1 MKRESRTVDRS
12 DQVDSR
18 SQRYLP
24 LVDLLVDTRAELMEL
39 AIASGLKVL
48 ETMLEEDRT
57 VICGQRYAHQV
68 ARQASRAGTVPSEVV
83 LGGRKVAL
91 RRPRVRATG
100 AEVPLPTFRVMAG
113 EDPLNRRVVE
123 QMLVGVATRQY
134 ARSLDPLPPTMV
146 SRGTSKSSV
155 SRRFVAKT
163 TAQLRAWQSAPLEGL
178 DLVALI
184 LDGVHIGEHC
194 LVVALGIAAD
204 GQKHALGLWEGAT
217 ENAAVCQSLLANL
230 QSRGL
235 RTDRSMLV
243 ILDGAQALHKATR
256 AVFGEA
262 ALIQRCQ
269 VHKLRNI
276 LDHLPERQRPWVQAI
291 VRRAYQA
298 TDVKT
303 GTRLLTGLAKRLE
316 DEYPSAAGSVREGLE
331 ETLTVL
337 TLQLSARLQRSL
349 VTTNAAE
356 SLLSRTRH
364 VKRNVK
370 RWRGGQMMLRWV
382 AVGVLEAVKG
392 FRRLKGCGDMPRL
405 VAALRARDQRLG
417 LGVSV
422 ANVA

>member
-1 MKRESRTVDRS
+1 MKKCRTAGPSVVVESPAVRS
-12 DQVDSR
+12 
-18 SQRYLP
+18 LP
-24 LVDLLVDTRAELMEL
+24 LVEFLVDTKAELFEL
-39 AIASGLKVL
+39 MVRSGLQVL
-48 ETMLEEDRT
+48 GALLEEDRAAL
-57 VICGQRYAHQV
+57 CGPRDAHQPE
-68 ARQASRAGTVPSEVV
+68 RRASRAGSVPSEVV
-83 LGGRKVAL
+83 LGGRKVAIA
-91 RRPRVRATG
+91 RPRVRAEG
-100 AEVPLPTFRVMAG
+100 REVPLPTFQALAQA
-113 EDPLNRRVVE
+113 DPLNRRVVE

-134 ARSLDPLPPTMV
+134 ARSLEPVPAGVV

-163 TAQLRAWQSAPLEGL
+163 AAQLRTWQSAPLDGL
-178 DLVALI
+178 GLVALL

-217 ENAAVCQSLLANL
+217 ENAALCQSLLMNL

-235 RTDRSMLV
+235 RTDRSLLV
-243 ILDGAQALHKATR
+243 ILDGALALHKAVR

-291 VRRAYQA
+291 VRRAYLA

-303 GTRLLTGLAKRLE
+303 ATRLLTDLAGRLD
-316 DEYPSAAGSVREGLE
+316 DEYPSAAGSVREGLD

-349 VTTNAAE
+349 ATTNAAE
-356 SLLSRTRH
+356 SLLRRTRH

-382 AVGVLEAVKG
+382 AAGVLEAVKG
-392 FRRLKGCGDMPRL
+392 FRRLKGCPDMPRL

-417 LGVSV
+417 LGVSEE
-422 ANVA
+422 NVA

>member
-1 MKRESRTVDRS
+1 MKQSRTAGPSVVVESPVVRS
-12 DQVDSR
+12 
-18 SQRYLP
+18 LP
-24 LVDLLVDTRAELMEL
+24 LVEFLVDTKAELFEL
-39 AIASGLKVL
+39 MVRSGLQVL
-48 ETMLEEDRT
+48 GALLEEDRAAL
-57 VICGQRYAHQV
+57 CGPRYAHQPE
-68 ARQASRAGTVPSEVV
+68 RRASRAGTVPSEVV
-83 LGGRKVAL
+83 LGGRKVAVS
-91 RRPRVRATG
+91 RPRVRAEG
-100 AEVPLPTFRVMAG
+100 REVPLPTFQALAQA
-113 EDPLNRRVVE
+113 DPLNRRVVE

-134 ARSLDPLPPTMV
+134 ARSLEPVPTGVV

-163 TAQLRAWQSAPLEGL
+163 MAQLRAWQSAPLDGL
-178 DLVALI
+178 DLVALL

-204 GQKHALGLWEGAT
+204 GEKHALGLWEGAT

-235 RTDRSMLV
+235 RTDRSLLV

-256 AVFGEA
+256 AVFGQA

-291 VRRAYQA
+291 VRRAYLA
-298 TDVKT
+298 TEVQT
-303 GTRLLTGLAKRLE
+303 ATRLLTDLAKRLE
-316 DEYPSAAGSVREGLE
+316 DDYPSAAGSVREGLD

-349 VTTNAAE
+349 ATTNAAE

-382 AVGVLEAVKG
+382 AAGVLEAVKG
-392 FRRLKGCGDMPRL
+392 FRRLKGHKDMPKL
-405 VAALRARDQRLG
+405 VAALRARDQQLG
-417 LGVSV
+417 IVVSME
-422 ANVA
+422 NVA

>member
-1 MKRESRTVDRS
+1 MKKSRTAGPSRVVESSTVRS
-12 DQVDSR
+12 
-18 SQRYLP
+18 LP
-24 LVDLLVDTRAELMEL
+24 LVEVLVDTTAALFELMVQ
-39 AIASGLKVL
+39 SGLQVL
-48 ETMLEEDRT
+48 DALLEEDRT
-57 VICGQRYAHQV
+57 ALCGPRYAHH
-68 ARQASRAGTVPSEVV
+68 ADRHASRAGTVPSEVV
-83 LGGRKVAL
+83 LGGRKVAMQ
-91 RRPRVRATG
+91 RPRVRAEG
-100 AEVPLPTFRVMAG
+100 REVPLPTFQAVAQA
-113 EDPLNRRVVE
+113 DPLNRRVVE
-123 QMLVGVATRQY
+123 QMLVGVATRHY
-134 ARSLDPLPPTMV
+134 ARSLESVPAGVV
-146 SRGTSKSSV
+146 SRSTSKSSV

-163 TAQLRAWQSAPLEGL
+163 TAQLRAWQSAPLDGL
-178 DLVALI
+178 DLVALL
-184 LDGVHIGEHC
+184 LDGVHLGDHC
-194 LVVALGIAAD
+194 LVVALRIAAD

-217 ENAAVCQSLLANL
+217 ENTAVCQSLLANL

-235 RTDRSMLV
+235 RTDRSLLV

-256 AVFGEA
+256 AAFGEA

-303 GTRLLTGLAKRLE
+303 ATRLLTDLAKRLDE
-316 DEYPSAAGSVREGLE
+316 EYPSAAGSVREGLD

-337 TLQLSARLQRSL
+337 TLHLSARLQRSL

-382 AVGVLEAVKG
+382 AAGVLEAV
-392 FRRLKGCGDMPRL
+392 GCYPSNRL
-405 VAALRARDQRLG
+405 VWGGPSLSLR
-417 LGVSV
+417 
-422 ANVA
+422 

>member
-1 MKRESRTVDRS
+1 MKKSRTAGPSRVVESPTVRS
-12 DQVDSR
+12 
-18 SQRYLP
+18 LP
-24 LVDLLVDTRAELMEL
+24 LVEVLVDTTAALFELMVQ
-39 AIASGLKVL
+39 SGLQVL
-48 ETMLEEDRT
+48 DALLEEDRT
-57 VICGQRYAHQV
+57 ALCGPRYAHH
-68 ARQASRAGTVPSEVV
+68 ADRHASRAGTVPSEVV
-83 LGGRKVAL
+83 LGGRKVAMQ
-91 RRPRVRATG
+91 RPRVRAEG
-100 AEVPLPTFRVMAG
+100 REVPLPTFQAVAQA
-113 EDPLNRRVVE
+113 DPLNRRVVE
-123 QMLVGVATRQY
+123 QMLVGVATRHY
-134 ARSLDPLPPTMV
+134 ARSLESVPAGVV

-163 TAQLRAWQSAPLEGL
+163 TAQLRAWQSAPLDGL
-178 DLVALI
+178 DLVALL
-184 LDGVHIGEHC
+184 LDGVHLGEHC

-217 ENAAVCQSLLANL
+217 ENTAVCQSLLANL

-235 RTDRSMLV
+235 RTDRSLLV

-303 GTRLLTGLAKRLE
+303 ATRLLTDLAKRLDE
-316 DEYPSAAGSVREGLE
+316 EYPSAASSVREGLD

-337 TLQLSARLQRSL
+337 TLHLSARLQRSL

-382 AVGVLEAVKG
+382 AAGVLEAVKG

-405 VAALRARDQRLG
+405 VTALRARDQQLG
-417 LGVSV
+417 LGASV
-422 ANVA
+422 VNVA